1 MHEFEIAVELVA
13 DNKLGLGF
21 SCSPDFP
28 RYLCVSAIQEEVWRR
43 NTKSGYGE
51 RRLSVGD
58 ALVEI
63 NGSRGSSIAL
73 LRLVELILKSPDRE
87 NLRLVFQ
94 HPRLFQFGVAKHRSM
109 PFGLIFDSGS
119 RVAFFDGAVPESA
132 AGLALEASI
141 PNARPQVG
149 DIILS
154 VRGPQHQCLDLM
166 QTSNDDSLEGMFVF
180 TIAHLAG

>member
-1 MHEFEIAVELVA
+1 MVISETDTFHASFSNKVLCRRSCGWSGRVVDIGRHWYDCPFASMHEFEIAVELVA

-94 HPRLFQFGVAKHRSM
+94 HPRLFQFSVAK
-109 PFGLIFDSGS
+109 
-119 RVAFFDGAVPESA
+119 
-132 AGLALEASI
+132 
-141 PNARPQVG
+141 
-149 DIILS
+149 
-154 VRGPQHQCLDLM
+154 
-166 QTSNDDSLEGMFVF
+166 
-180 TIAHLAG
+180 